1 MSTASNTL
9 KETEEALR
17 LVIRNLIDGQEGHKK
32 IAEELKD
39 ETLRRYFLAESLK
52 RAQFRGDLETV
63 LHQEGM
69 HDIVEGGSVSGAIYH
84 MWAGLQ
90 AKLHEGDHALLVTA
104 EQAGGD
110 TVRAYREALD
120 KELPLPVRQLLSS
133 QAAAIEDSHDYVMEA
148 RDSRAYLPPK

>member
-1 MSTASNTL
+1 MVNASTTL
-9 KETEEALR
+9 RNVEDALR
-17 LVIRNLIDGQEGHKK
+17 SVIVSLIDAQRGYQKLGETVKDDL
-32 IAEELKD
+32 LKN
-39 ETLRRYFLAESLK
+39 YFLAESLIC
-52 RAQFRGDLETV
+52 AQFRGDLEAV

-69 HDIVEGGSVSGAIYH
+69 HDIVETGSVSGAIYH

-110 TVRAYREALD
+110 TVRAYRDALD

-133 QAAAIEDSHDYVMEA
+133 QAAAIEDSHDYVKEA
-148 RDSRAYLPPK
+148 RDSGTY